1 MKFSLKSWD
10 CRFAEQIIDAMAE
23 GVFALDS
30 RGRIMSWNRSMECIT
45 GRTAREVIGKNCSI
59 LGFNRCFQESC
70 PGDFKKCALH
80 KRGTVERK
88 ECLLRHRE
96 GYDVPVIKNARLV
109 KNEDGETIG
118 IVETLTDI
126 TDLQTARKNI
136 EEVRRR
142 LGERYRFGNI
152 VGKSAIMQQVFEK
165 IRAAAAS
172 HATVLIQGESGSGKE
187 LVAGAIH
194 YNSSRAGGP
203 MVTVN
208 CSALSESLLESE
220 LFGHV
225 KGAFTGAV
233 RDRSGRFEDADGGT
247 IFLDEIS
254 EISPYIQIK
263 LLRVLQQREIERVGE
278 SATRKINIRVI
289 AATNQDLY
297 QLVREGRFREDFY
310 YRLKVFPICI
320 PPLTRRREDIPLL
333 VAHFIQKQNKNTG
346 KRIQDMTSE
355 AMRRIMDYPWP
366 GNVRELENAVEHAF
380 VLCRQNRIDVRDLPV
395 EIRTTNRLPIHVRK
409 SSGGYSPN
417 GSSPN
422 LNREVLMNLLD
433 QSQWNK
439 AEVARQLSVSRTAVW
454 KYMKKWNIPLKK
466 PLPDPMNAGQGSV

>member
-1 MKFSLKSWD
+1 MKCTLKNWD

-30 RGRIMSWNRSMECIT
+30 RGRIMSWNRSMERIT
-45 GRTAREVIGKNCSI
+45 GRSAQEAMGQKCSI
-59 LGFNRCFQESC
+59 LSFNQCFQNSC

-80 KRGTVERK
+80 KRGSVELK
-88 ECLLRHRE
+88 ECLLRHKD

-109 KNEDGETIG
+109 KNESGKTIG

-126 TDLQTARKNI
+126 TDLKTARKNI

-152 VGKSAIMQQVFEK
+152 VGKSAVMQQVFVK
-165 IRAAAAS
+165 IRAAATS
-172 HATVLIQGESGSGKE
+172 HATVLIHGGSGSGKE

-194 YNSSRAGGP
+194 YNSSQAGGP

-233 RDRSGRFEDADGGT
+233 RDRAGRFEEADGGT
-247 IFLDEIS
+247 IFLDEIG

-278 SATRKINIRVI
+278 STPRKINIRVI

-320 PPLTRRREDIPLL
+320 PPLTQRREDIPLL
-333 VAHFIQKQNKNTG
+333 VAHFIQKQNKSTG
-346 KRIQDMTSE
+346 KHIQDMTSA
-355 AMRRIMDYPWP
+355 AMRLILDYPWP

-395 EIRTTNRLPIHVRK
+395 EIRSMNRLPSRIPK
-409 SSGGYSPN
+409 SSGRSDNYGFSPD
-417 GSSPN
+417 
-422 LNREVLMNLLD
+422 LNRESLIDLLNH
-433 QSQWNK
+433 SQWNK
-439 AEVARQLSVSRTAVW
+439 AEVARQLGVSRTAVW
-454 KYMKKWNIPLKK
+454 KYMKKWNIPLTK
-466 PLPDPMNAGQGSV
+466 SVANQP